1 MSNPPSYSI
10 IGYCNSANYASYADW
25 NGQNGNVTS
34 VGSNGGPSFF
44 GTYDQNGNV
53 REIIDYQDNG
63 RIVLYGG
70 GFSSLDESF
79 LVTSGSISRE
89 NRNETIG
96 FRVAAHSSLNIAH
109 SSFVTISGANNSVDF
124 TRSNLGSVSYDFQIS
139 KYEITNAEYVSF
151 LNAVAASGTDAQ
163 INSNIWPY
171 NSNMT
176 SSPRGGI
183 SVNGSSPNSVYSVKA
198 NMDDKPVN
206 FVNWYDAARYINW
219 LYNNRPQTFGLSS
232 NSTEN
237 GVYLLNFANPSSVP
251 NPDNKNLYWLP
262 NRNEWHKAA
271 YYTLDKNGS
280 GPGYWTYAT
289 QSDSVPD
296 KVSANSIGVAS
307 NTIDSPN
314 VCISPTPTPSISPTN
329 TVTPTFTPSFTP
341 SQTITPT
348 ETVTRTPTVTPTLTI
363 TNSITPTKTST
374 PTRTPTTT
382 TTITRTPTRT
392 LTRTPTVT
400 PTSSITPTI
409 TPTITKTPTV
419 TPTVTTTSCDRI
431 KLGQLIYDSRV
442 YGGEDIIVKY
452 KGFILSG
459 AKLNNKI
466 INVFENSILVS
477 QTPTTTLTPTI
488 TTTPTITPTFTPT
501 TTLTPTNTVTNTITS
516 SVTVSPTITT
526 TNTSTPTLTPTI
538 TSTITPNA
546 SPTTTSTETPTL
558 TPSETPTETPTATP
572 TETPT
577 VTPTETPT
585 VTPTETPT
593 VTPTETPTV
602 TPTETQTPTPTET
615 TTPTPTE
622 SPTATP
628 TLTPTESITPTPTP
642 TESITPTITETNT
655 PTPTSGA
662 TSTPTP
668 TETPTTT
675 PTSTITQT
683 LTSTPTE
690 TQTVTPTNTLTPSLS
705 VSLTPTQSSTPT
717 PTITSTPAEYAPL
730 SNTINFATSG
740 NWNSSVSGNVTTVGS
755 NGGPSYYGTYDQ
767 NGNVAEIVFFNDL
780 VIILGGDFETDS
792 SSIKDVEQIEI
803 PDFGEN
809 IGLRIVTTG
818 NPLNL
823 SSFVTVNDTGNIAD
837 PINELG
843 SVNYF
848 YQINKHLIT
857 NCNYIEFLNSVA
869 TYDTYNLYNTAMSG
883 DPYGGILRIGL
894 TAPYSYE
901 PKINFSNKP
910 VNYISWL
917 NAARYCNWLHNG
929 QPTGYQTLNNDG
941 ITPNAFTTENGSY
954 TISGSISNNIHSALN
969 IVPHNSG
976 SYTIPNLNEWYKAA
990 YYSPR
995 KNGWGNSGYWEYST
1009 QYDSIPEP
1017 VCANNSGDARLIINS
1032 ICSTSLPNNLNIS
1045 CLFTPTP
1052 TQTPSITPTI
1062 TQTITPTEGL
1072 SPTPTS
1078 SLTATPTESPTATPT
1093 NSVSPT
1099 ATPTNSV
1106 SPTVTPTETPSASPT
1121 VTPTETPSA
1130 SPTVTPT
1137 ETPSASPTVTPT
1149 ETPSA
1154 SPTVTPTET
1163 PSASPT
1169 VTPTETPS
1177 ASPTVTPTE
1186 TPSASPTVT
1195 PTETPSAS
1203 PTVTPTETPSASP
1216 TVTPS
1221 ISPTI
1226 TQTITPTI
1234 TATIT
1239 PTQSPYV
1246 GGQSIQF
1253 IP

>member
-577 VTPTETPT
+577 VTPTET
-585 VTPTETPT
+585 
-593 VTPTETPTV
+593 
-602 TPTETQTPTPTET
+602 QTPTPTET

-1099 ATPTNSV
+1099 
-1106 SPTVTPTETPSASPT
+1106 
-1121 VTPTETPSA
+1121 
-1130 SPTVTPT
+1130 
-1137 ETPSASPTVTPT
+1137 
-1149 ETPSA
+1149 
-1154 SPTVTPTET
+1154 
-1163 PSASPT
+1163 
-1169 VTPTETPS
+1169 
-1177 ASPTVTPTE
+1177 
-1186 TPSASPTVT
+1186 VT